1 MKQSEGVKAYGY
13 TDRTANDRKH
23 GMTLHELALCI
34 NAAIEQGIDGDSIPE
49 IVATWRS
56 SIKRIKITGP
66 VHIAGSWMRG
76 DQDE

>member
-13 TDRTANDRKH
+13 TDRTASDRKH
-23 GMTLHELALCI
+23 GMTLDELALCV
-34 NAAIEQGIDGDSIPE
+34 NAAIEQGIDGSSIPE
-49 IVATWRS
+49 IVVTWRS

-66 VHIAGSWMRG
+66 VHIAESVLRG